1 MTPNTQTNNRRA
13 ELERKRLERLERQR
27 MEQEEA
33 EAEAEEL
40 RKLVEEEAM
49 AQEALEAV
57 RKQAEAVGELREAAE
72 AAEGQV
78 LSGEAKQGAE
88 ESRESAEGAGAA
100 MEVDGGPAEAAE
112 KADGNGEAENTA
124 GETADEWV
132 WDEEKEMFARKGR
145 EDQGARE
152 LQAEDRDMIVVRHRK
167 TRDAEE
173 QPGWSEAD
181 EACVACQNAARECM
195 VDVDAIRKWREDVRK
210 GKVVGQAPA
219 STSCQ
224 ACLAG
229 KRLCNLPATAAMREA
244 MKKRKREMKGLA
256 EDEGVE
262 RKAKR
267 AKRKVKEAAEEGRK
281 APEASGSRSEPAE
294 EVVDAGE
301 DGGSQARPAEA
312 GGIQWELA
320 SEKELL
326 YHQVRV
332 TVEVVR
338 EMRKQTELLE
348 RVAVAV
354 EELAGK
360 GKE

>member
-1 MTPNTQTNNRRA
+1 MLEIDRKREITG
-13 ELERKRLERLERQR
+13 LERVASYQRQR
-27 MEQEEA
+27 KEQDEA

-57 RKQAEAVGELREAAE
+57 RKQAEAVGGLREAAE

-88 ESRESAEGAGAA
+88 ESRESAE
-100 MEVDGGPAEAAE
+100 
-112 KADGNGEAENTA
+112 KADGNREVENTA
-124 GETADEWV
+124 GETPDEWV
-132 WDEEKEMFARKGR
+132 WDEEKEKEMFARKGR

-152 LQAEDRDMIVVRHRK
+152 LQAENRDMIVVRHRK

-181 EACVACQNAARECM
+181 EACMACQNAARECM

-210 GKVVGQAPA
+210 GKVVGKAPA
-219 STSCQ
+219 RTSCQ

-256 EDEGVE
+256 EDKGVE

-267 AKRKVKEAAEEGRK
+267 AKRKAKEDAEEGRK

>member
-27 MEQEEA
+27 KEQEEA

-57 RKQAEAVGELREAAE
+57 RKQAEAVGGLREAAE

-88 ESRESAEGAGAA
+88 ESRESAE
-100 MEVDGGPAEAAE
+100 AAE
-112 KADGNGEAENTA
+112 KADGNREVENTA
-124 GETADEWV
+124 GETPDEWV

-210 GKVVGQAPA
+210 GKVVGKAPA
-219 STSCQ
+219 RTSCQ

-262 RKAKR
+262 WKAKR